1 MPAGSFTVQVGTQL
15 IPTPGSRLISNI
27 FGIRTDS
34 LIVLDSSVLDRE
46 DINHYVFTVEATDT
60 LLETS
65 TATVTILITDIND
78 ETPVITNPE

>member
-1 MPAGSFTVQVGTQL
+1 M
-15 IPTPGSRLISNI
+15 IPTPGSRHISNI

-46 DINHYVFTVEATDT
+46 VINRYVFTVEATDT
-60 LLETS
+60 LSETS

-78 ETPVITNPE
+78 EIPVITNPITNPE